1 MKASKGTMP
10 TTFSEQATQR
20 RYRNQATGIGQT
32 RAASERTGATRA
44 QVAIDCAP
52 PAQLAVADRSYPQ
65 PAPVY
70 DPATNTMRDKATG
83 GKYKAESVAPACYGL
98 TLGALR

>member
-1 MKASKGTMP
+1 MKASAGTMP

-32 RAASERTGATRA
+32 RAASERTGAVRS

-52 PAQLAVADRSYPQ
+52 PAQLAVVDRSYPR
-65 PAPVY
+65 PAPVF
-70 DPATNTMRDKATG
+70 DPATGTMRDKVTG
-83 GKYKAESVAPACYGL
+83 GEYKAESVGPQCYS
-98 TLGALR
+98 TSLGALR

>member
-1 MKASKGTMP
+1 MKASTGTMP
-10 TTFSEQATQR
+10 TTFSDKAAQM

-52 PAQLAVADRSYPQ
+52 PAQVAVKDRSYPQ
-65 PAPVY
+65 QAPVY
-70 DPATNTMRDKATG
+70 DPATDTMRDRATG
-83 GKYKAESVAPACYGL
+83 GKYKAESVAPACYSPG
-98 TLGALR
+98 LGALR